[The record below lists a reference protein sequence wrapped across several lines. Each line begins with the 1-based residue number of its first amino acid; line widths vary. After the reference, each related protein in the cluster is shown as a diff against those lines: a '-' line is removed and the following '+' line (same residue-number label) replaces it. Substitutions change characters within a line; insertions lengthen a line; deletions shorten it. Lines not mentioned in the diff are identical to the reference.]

1 MQNALLSVGRRFAAG
16 IDITP
21 LEIRMAVAS
30 RRLADGADVRVEH
43 LAAQPLPAGVVE
55 DAEILRPECVSRALS
70 ALRDGMPIRRS
81 LASVRYAMAL
91 PPTVTYTGVASLAEL
106 ARRTPGLASAQ
117 HACTAFDELEPAVL
131 AEAERLFGV
140 DPSSIVV
147 DWLMADRD
155 DDPDAVTI
163 TAASRDWLDIRIATA
178 AAANI
183 ALSTVDGEA
192 AAALRACRLQGALVL
207 PAGCRWCAIWAGG
220 GAVYAWLLRGTMIRR
235 EWQALSGHQG
245 PILDA
250 LRDALASDDLSGA
263 VVGGEVAAI
272 AAAGLDFDALR
283 GALGCDPQLFRC
295 APFCRASIAAQPCSN
310 SPAYAVAFGLAMRGV
325 LE

>member
-21 LEIRMAVAS
+21 SEIRMAVAS

-70 ALRDGMPIRRS
+70 VLRDGIPIRRS

-91 PPTVTYTGVASLAEL
+91 PPAVTYTGVTSLAEL

-117 HACTAFDELEPAVL
+117 HACAAFDELEPAVL

-183 ALSTVDGEA
+183 VLSTVDGEA

-207 PAGCRWCAIWAGG
+207 PADCCWCAIWAGG
-220 GAVYAWLLRGTMIRR
+220 GTVYAWLLRGTMVRR
-235 EWQALSGHQG
+235 EWHALPGHRG

-263 VVGGEVAAI
+263 VVSGEVAAI

-295 APFCRASIAAQPCSN
+295 APFCRALIAAQPCSN